1 MALTM
6 EQIIEETR
14 NWPAEKVSQLVGLLN
29 SDLHDSPPEI
39 EAAWKAT
46 AKRRLEE
53 LQTGK
58 VREVP
63 ADEVAAKIRKILS
76 R

>member
-14 NWPAEKVSQLVGLLN
+14 RWPAEKVSQLVGLLN

-39 EAAWKAT
+39 ETAWKAT
-46 AKRRLEE
+46 AERRLEE

-63 ADEVAAKIRKILS
+63 GDEVAAKIRKILS